1 MLRPLVRPLVRA
13 LTRSPMESRGLRPAL
28 SLDFTNG
35 GVPDSRIT
43 FSGGANGTRVN
54 SAGLIV
60 AATTPRFDY
69 NPVTLA
75 PLGLLVEEAR
85 TNLCLNSGDWSTGLV
100 LATAAPVTPATGGLC
115 NQRISFTASAAAV
128 TAKLN
133 AAGNSTLQYANTVR
147 LKAASFSGC
156 IVSFRNAAQTIGIQ
170 YTVNLTAVTL
180 TDVSYGSPTSKI
192 TPSIRLVGGGEYE
205 VTFGGVLNA
214 GGGAETTLFCVFN
227 PGSTAGTLDVG
238 AGQIEVGGFDTSYI
252 GPTAGASVARTSDS
266 ALMTGSNFS
275 SWYNQAGG
283 SAVVQFDLIA
293 VSGTRPIISFDD
305 NTANERIELYATG
318 TDLRM
323 KVTDGGATQ
332 VDMSIGTVA
341 ANTTYKA
348 AIAWAANDF
357 AGCLNGG
364 TVATDASGTLP
375 APDRLRIGSDQ
386 AGNFQCGHGKTLQAF
401 ALRLP
406 NATLQG
412 MTA

>member
-13 LTRSPMESRGLRPAL
+13 LTRSPMESRGLRPTL

-35 GVPDSRIT
+35 GVTDSRVT
-43 FSGGANGTRVN
+43 YSGGANGTRVN

-85 TNLCLNSGDWSTGLV
+85 TNLAVRSAEFDNASWAKTGTATVTPNTNIAPDGTLSADTLNMPASGDRINLAPIGVTGGSTVTATLWMSGSGTTYLSLATSGGTYKFGGTLV
-100 LATAAPVTPATGGLC
+100 TLTATPTRHQVTLVTNADNTAVFPVIGRYNGAVGAGTATAAVIWGYQFEVG
-115 NQRISFTASAAAV
+115 SFPTSYDPTTSAALTR
-128 TAKLN
+128 TADSGILSG
-133 AAGNSTLQYANTVR
+133 AA
-147 LKAASFSGC
+147 F
-156 IVSFRNAAQTIGIQ
+156 
-170 YTVNLTAVTL
+170 
-180 TDVSYGSPTSKI
+180 TSI
-192 TPSIRLVGGGEYE
+192 
-205 VTFGGVLNA
+205 
-214 GGGAETTLFCVFN
+214 
-227 PGSTAGTLDVG
+227 
-238 AGQIEVGGFDTSYI
+238 
-252 GPTAGASVARTSDS
+252 
-266 ALMTGSNFS
+266 
-275 SWYNQAGG
+275 YNQAGG

-323 KVTDGGATQ
+323 RVVDGGATQ

-341 ANTTYKA
+341 ANATYKA

-364 TVATDASGTLP
+364 TVATDSSGTLP
-375 APDRLRIGSDQ
+375 TPDRLRIGSDQ
-386 AGNFQCGHGKTLQAF
+386 AGNFQCGHDKTLQAF

>member
-13 LTRSPMESRGLRPAL
+13 LTRSPMESRGLRPTL

-35 GVPDSRIT
+35 GVTDSRVT
-43 FSGGANGTRVN
+43 YSGGANGTRVN

-85 TNLCLNSGDWSTGLV
+85 TNLAIRSAEFDNASWGKSGTATVTPNTNIAPDGTLSADTLNMPASGDRINLAPIAVTGGSTVTATLWLSGSGTTYIALSSSGGTFKFSGTQVTLTATLTRHQLTLV
-100 LATAAPVTPATGGLC
+100 TNADNTAVFPVIGRYNGAVGAGTATAAVIWGYQFEVGSFPTSYDPTTSAALTRTADSGI
-115 NQRISFTASAAAV
+115 ISGAAFTA
-128 TAKLN
+128 
-133 AAGNSTLQYANTVR
+133 
-147 LKAASFSGC
+147 F
-156 IVSFRNAAQTIGIQ
+156 
-170 YTVNLTAVTL
+170 
-180 TDVSYGSPTSKI
+180 
-192 TPSIRLVGGGEYE
+192 
-205 VTFGGVLNA
+205 
-214 GGGAETTLFCVFN
+214 
-227 PGSTAGTLDVG
+227 
-238 AGQIEVGGFDTSYI
+238 
-252 GPTAGASVARTSDS
+252 
-266 ALMTGSNFS
+266 
-275 SWYNQAGG
+275 YNQAGG
-283 SAVVQFDLIA
+283 SAVVQFDLTV

-323 KVTDGGATQ
+323 RVVDGGATQ

-341 ANTTYKA
+341 ANATYKA

-364 TVATDASGTLP
+364 TVATDSSGALP
-375 APDRLRIGSDQ
+375 TPDRLRIGSDQ
-386 AGNFQCGHGKTLQAF
+386 AGNFQCGHDKTLQAF
-401 ALRLP
+401 AQRLP